1 MAMICG
7 AMRWTDGGRGNR
19 EEGEKD
25 EGAVENGFDSI
36 DFFLVSLCCV
46 RSIGRLFQYLLL
58 VFP

>member
-36 DFFLVSLCCV
+36 DFSFVFFFVVYDRLGVCS
-46 RSIGRLFQYLLL
+46 SIYC
-58 VFP
+58 